1 VALFLHTIGGTITF
15 LPYDLGGFTVSFLTE
30 GDARMIFARR
40 REAHS
45 WGAKLWL
52 ALLLSIS
59 LILLSST
66 ARAQS
71 PPEKLKA
78 VPLGDSTK
86 AEVSVAVS
94 DSTFAFGTNL
104 LDSWLAPQSSMI
116 TNDGTVAENFLGSI
130 SQFTDGTNN
139 WTLDASSNGA
149 DSVRAQWSIT
159 SDSGPWTDVSA
170 YDTDFTIATNVAV
183 NDSVDFWFRIQTPT
197 GTSSYDEHSSTLTVT
212 AQQY

>member
-1 VALFLHTIGGTITF
+1 
-15 LPYDLGGFTVSFLTE
+15 
-30 GDARMIFARR
+30 MIFACM
-40 REAHS
+40 READS

-59 LILLSST
+59 LILLAST
-66 ARAQS
+66 VRAQS
-71 PPEKLKA
+71 RPEKLKI
-78 VPLGDSTK
+78 VPIPLGDSTK

-104 LDSWLAPQSSMI
+104 LDSWLTPQTSVV
-116 TNDGTVAENFLGSI
+116 TNDGTVAENFLGRI
-130 SQFTDGTNN
+130 SQFTDGSNN
-139 WTLDASSNGA
+139 WTLDGSSNGA

-159 SDSGPWTDVSA
+159 SDSGPWTDIST

-197 GTSSYDEHSSTLTVT
+197 ATSSYDEHSSTLTVT